1 MFKRVII
8 LIIDACGVGALP
20 DADQYGDVGA
30 ATLPNIAHAVGG
42 LTLPHCQNLGLGNIA
57 DIKGVTQSTNDAK
70 PIGCFGKMAE
80 RSVGKDS
87 TCGHWEI
94 GGVVIDRP
102 LPVFPDGFPA
112 ELVDRFETLTGIK
125 TIGNITAS
133 GTEIIDRLGEE
144 HCRTGAIILYTSAD
158 SVFQLAAHEEVIPLE
173 EQYKICQ
180 TAREMLQGEF
190 GVGRVIARPFL
201 GKAGRFTRTT
211 GRKDFSLEPPGQT
224 ILDLMLTGGFST
236 LSIGKIFDLFAE
248 RGFSDRVKAK
258 NNTEV
263 MDALIAA
270 VRSDRDHDLIF
281 ANCVDFDMLWGHR
294 NDVRG
299 FAEGLV
305 AFDIRLGELLP
316 LLQED
321 DLLIITADHGCD
333 PTLKHSTD
341 HTREYVPLLAYGPK
355 TTPGVNLGTRDTFA
369 DVACTV
375 AEIFGL
381 RHSFPGT
388 SFLREME
395 ILNQNDT

>member
-1 MFKRVII
+1 MFRRVII

-20 DADQYGDVGA
+20 DADQYGDIGA
-30 ATLPNIAHAVGG
+30 ATLPNIAQAVGG
-42 LTLPHCQNLGLGNIA
+42 LTLPNCQNLGLGNIT
-57 DIKGVTQSTNDAK
+57 DIKGVTQSTDDAK

-80 RSVGKDS
+80 RSAGKDS

-102 LPVFPDGFPA
+102 LPVFPDGFPT
-112 ELVDRFETLTGIK
+112 ELVDRFETLIGIK